1 MTSVH
6 GALRNLLLQDTSV
19 TDLVSD
25 RIYPLRLPLDCQM
38 PAISIHKISNPI
50 DHVTGFA
57 TPRYQFSCWS
67 ETYAQVQQLSNAVID
82 CLNRYKGVADGNLIK
97 QIAYLDSHDAIEDGS
112 GIFHI
117 PIDFKIIHMR

>member
-1 MTSVH
+1 MTSIH
-6 GALRNLLLQDTSV
+6 GALRNLLLGDATVMGLTSN
-19 TDLVSD
+19 
-25 RIYPLRLPLDCQM
+25 RIYPLRLPLECPL

-67 ETYAQVQQLSNAVID
+67 QTYAQIQQLSDAVID
-82 CLNRYKGVADGNLIK
+82 CLNRYKGVADGNPIK
-97 QIAYLDSHDAIEDGS
+97 QIVYLESHDALEDDS
-112 GIFHI
+112 GIYHV